1 MRYGSCHPMLCTR
14 ARRRADS
21 GRAAAVTQSAAAV
34 HAAVVRAQLGAVN
47 AAGDS
52 ALSMLRAAAAAG
64 GGGSAAG
71 TGAVP
76 ATMAPGAPG
85 DAAHSTVT
93 AAPPSPEDAARAAAL
108 LRLCGVAT
116 ADTAVAAAPVVA
128 GLAAAATPAPGGSR
142 EEWEHWGEE
151 AYAWSGASG
160 EGGSR
165 SMLHATTGGS
175 E

>member
-1 MRYGSCHPMLCTR
+1 
-14 ARRRADS
+14 
-21 GRAAAVTQSAAAV
+21 V

-71 TGAVP
+71 TGVVP

-85 DAAHSTVT
+85 DAAHST

-116 ADTAVAAAPVVA
+116 ADTAAAAAPVVA

-142 EEWEHWGEE
+142 EEWEHWGED
-151 AYAWSGASG
+151 AYAWSGAVPASGGSG
-160 EGGSR
+160 ERGSR